1 MWILGTYYSQITGY
15 KIDDYTGNL
24 TAIEHSPFGSGGSNP
39 QMLAVKSGGRF
50 LYVLNAGTGQIGT
63 PGQTGYVPAKGSGIA
78 EFEVGGGGE
87 LTYQQT
93 YYSQGTNPIYLTF
106 DSSGNYLYVLNQYSP
121 AYCNP
126 AVQTCATPDL
136 NGSVTAFS
144 VAGDT
149 GELTLVQNPTI
160 LAGGKPT
167 YYFEVGQNPVM
178 LGRTSS
184 CLYTLSPQ
192 SVYPYVISST
202 SGALSVAA
210 TGPLV
215 IGTAASGM
223 NLTSINT
230 SNGGSYT
237 FLTDGGLN
245 QIYSEQTSGTC
256 NLTPVSGSISTNVAA
271 NTIPVNSLT
280 SSNGKFLYVIN
291 QTTTGGVTSTTES
304 SISAFTIN
312 NGQLAGLADP
322 VGNPYSV
329 GSGPVCIV
337 EDPSDQY
344 IYTSNGIDSTVTGK
358 IADQNRG
365 YLSNLSHGSV
375 FPASMKPSCL
385 AVSGN
390 I

>member
-1 MWILGTYYSQITGY
+1 MWVLGTYYNQITGF

-24 TAIEHSPFGSGGSNP
+24 TAIEHSPFSSGGSNP

-50 LYVLNAGTGQIGT
+50 LYVLNAGTGQVGI
-63 PGQTGYVPAKGSGIA
+63 PGQTGYVPAKGTGIA
-78 EFEVGGGGE
+78 EFEIGGGGE

-93 YYSQGTNPIYLTF
+93 YFSQGTDPVYLSF
-106 DSSGNYLYVLNQYSP
+106 DSTGNYLYVLDKYSP

-126 AVQTCATPDL
+126 SAQTCAAPDL

-144 VAGDT
+144 VASDT

-178 LGRTSS
+178 LGRSSS
-184 CLYTLSPQ
+184 CLYTLSAQ
-192 SVYPYVISST
+192 SIYPYVISST
-202 SGALSVAA
+202 NGSLSVAS

-245 QIYSEQTSGTC
+245 QIYSLSTTAGCVLS
-256 NLTPVSGSISTNVAA
+256 PVSGSDSTNVAA
-271 NTIPVNSLT
+271 NTVPVNSLT
-280 SSNGKFLYVIN
+280 SANGKFLYVIN

-304 SISAFTIN
+304 SISAFTITT
-312 NGQLAGLADP
+312 GQLAPLSDP
-322 VGNPYSV
+322 VGNPYAV

-358 IADQNRG
+358 LADQNTG
-365 YLSNLSHGSV
+365 YLADLKHGSV
-375 FPASMKPSCL
+375 FPTSMKPSCL